1 MAIERKDRSFDRIF
15 DEVSVDRVPM
25 DYVMSVKVHLQDGT
39 IMELDR
45 SQLDALE
52 EEGGDIFDAIKR
64 DDVADIAISLDYD
77 SIKNDVSATVKTTL
91 AEYFDEE

>member
-45 SQLDALE
+45 SQLDALA
-52 EEGGDIFDAIKR
+52 EEGSDIFDAIKR

-77 SIKNDVSATVKTTL
+77 SIKNDVSATVKHTL
-91 AEYFDEE
+91 AEFFDDE